1 LRTWE
6 RRLENKLS
14 SAVQPLLQAAHVA
27 ACMLGP
33 LYADIISEKQVNVPK
48 KPAQHEDMAR
58 KLIQRVGGAVASRQL
73 TELLLGGYSGSMANA
88 ACTYKEHSEAAQPL
102 TAGKRRLR
110 EHLASV
116 KMRTG
121 V

>member
-1 LRTWE
+1 MATAGEQAQQRG
-6 RRLENKLS
+6 
-14 SAVQPLLQAAHVA
+14 AAAPAAHVA
-27 ACMLGP
+27 ACMLDP
-33 LYADIISEKQVNVPK
+33 LYADIISQKQVNVPK
-48 KPAQHEDMAR
+48 VPARHEDMPH

-73 TELLLGGYSGSMANA
+73 TELPLGGYSGSMANA
-88 ACTYKEHSEAAQPL
+88 ACTCTDHSEAAQPL

-110 EHLASV
+110 EHVASV